1 MQSEPVALRPN
12 MSGPSSVGKH
22 EALEAF
28 SVAVAGATDLAS
40 QPQCP
45 DGTGLFMGKVHL
57 TLDFGVCHAL
67 DVDICHDAVRTTDD
81 CSIGVV
87 YNNKAGTGSV
97 SDHADHSVPSLSAAF
112 GLFGTHLHEGRIDN
126 LAAGAI
132 FNHDAS
138 SKTGVPSAAAPP
150 NDCKDVEDS
159 SIGADVGLDTPWLLS
174 VLHVFLLGIGM
185 VCVIHL
191 HRSVFGRLGK
201 VSARKLAV
209 VPSMSRFV
217 YRIQSQRLVI
227 MILFFSTLCSGVDPL
242 VASTDMS
249 TTADLKD
256 STGGADI
263 LPDLAISDI
272 PQGGLRAKMR
282 GSALS
287 FLSGGTS
294 LDLSTSN
301 DVVSQLQRLDQARL
315 NIDQNLNEMN
325 VLLRG
330 DSSVLSSLAVS
341 IGAQEQDLRN
351 VVEYMRDHQG
361 LSELIGGLNSMV
373 QDELHPMLVDVYQM
387 ILEKAPES
395 QRQLKSIFDHYT
407 AEDDRGGFR
416 GSHDSFSSG
425 SSANDE
431 DTPSFSAG
439 NGYASS
445 LKNPKRMKKLIKDML
460 SKNMVEDPNMSS
472 FYGAM
477 FGTRH
482 RHRGRTRRG
491 GKSIKRRLQ
500 TSNLIDTCDE
510 RCNQD
515 SDVERKKCNCAEL
528 IECVKKLR
536 VTDLAV
542 IFSKGLVDS
551 DTGTIDVFVDE
562 YDSNKRTIERK
573 KNPALEDLF
582 DADHLLEK
590 EDKIKSLAGQGIGT
604 CDELLDQFHIPCS
617 ASENSCSDS
626 NERSYRLVSEACN
639 P

>member
-1 MQSEPVALRPN
+1 MQFDQVVLRPN
-12 MSGPSSVGKH
+12 MSGPSLDGKQ

-28 SVAVAGATDLAS
+28 AVAVAGATDLAS

-45 DGTGLFMGKVHL
+45 DGTGLLTGKVHR
-57 TLDFGVCHAL
+57 TLDVDVCYAL
-67 DVDICHDAVRTTDD
+67 DVDVCHDAVRTTDD

-87 YNNKAGTGSV
+87 HNNKAGTGSV
-97 SDHADHSVPSLSAAF
+97 SDHADHSVPPLSAAF
-112 GLFGTHLHEGRIDN
+112 GLLGTHLHEGAIDN

-138 SKTGVPSAAAPP
+138 GKTGVPSAAAPP
-150 NDCKDVEDS
+150 NDCKIVEDS
-159 SIGADVGLDTPWLLS
+159 SISADVGLDTPWLLS
-174 VLHVFLLGIGM
+174 VLHVLLLGIGM
-185 VCVIHL
+185 VCIIHL
-191 HRSVFGRLGK
+191 HRSVLSRLGK
-201 VSARKLAV
+201 VSARKLAT
-209 VPSMSRFV
+209 VPSTSRFV

-227 MILFFSTLCSGVDPL
+227 MTLFFTTSCSGVDPL
-242 VASTDMS
+242 AASSDIS
-249 TTADLKD
+249 AIIDRVD

-263 LPDLAISDI
+263 SSDLTISHT
-272 PQGGLRAKMR
+272 PKGGLRANTR
-282 GSALS
+282 GSTLPT
-287 FLSGGTS
+287 LSGGTS
-294 LDLSTSN
+294 LDHRKTN
-301 DVVSQLQRLDQARL
+301 DAVSQLQRLDQARL

-351 VVEYMRDHQG
+351 VIEYMRVHQG

-373 QDELHPMLVDVYQM
+373 QDELQPMLTDVYQM

-395 QRQLKSIFDHYT
+395 QRQLKSIFDHNT

-416 GSHDSFSSG
+416 GSHYSFSSG

-460 SKNMVEDPNMSS
+460 SKNRVEDPSMSS

-500 TSNLIDTCDE
+500 TSNSIDTCDE

-515 SDVERKKCNCAEL
+515 SDVERKKCNCEEL

-542 IFSKGLVDS
+542 LFSKGLVDS

-590 EDKIKSLAGQGIGT
+590 DDKIKSLAGQGIGT

-626 NERSYRLVSEACN
+626 NERSNRLVSEACN